1 MFLGHCEQCCNE
13 LWCACILFTM
23 FFSLYMS
30 RSWIAG
36 SQERSFFRFLRK
48 LYIFFIVALPVYTN
62 SVRIPFSSHPLQ
74 HLLSVDV
81 LIMAIWTC
89 IRWYFIVLLICLSII
104 ISDVRVFDIGVVVR
118 REWIWCSISTLHLHV
133 TCKFSECYL
142 ASISYRY
149 LSFPCL
155 SRGWGQQSTLFHQ
168 GSLDRITIT
177 VWDLTWLW
185 EN

>member
-1 MFLGHCEQCCNE
+1 MLQWTLRYKYPFRPCSSPDICPAVGLQDHMVALFLV
-13 LWCACILFTM
+13 
-23 FFSLYMS
+23 
-30 RSWIAG
+30 
-36 SQERSFFRFLRK
+36 FLRN
-48 LYIFFIVALPVYTN
+48 LRTILHSGYTN
-62 SVRIPFSSHPLQ
+62 SLCHQQFRKVPFSSHPLQ

-155 SRGWGQQSTLFHQ
+155 SRGWGQHSTLFHQ